1 MSAQARDSSVR
12 REVFALLSK
21 ERLIVRE
28 TQRAVTPFGG
38 TVVFLE
44 FLRRI
49 DLASQ
54 IRAHM
59 PIRWRS
65 HNRIDPAAT
74 LIAFLMAVWV

>member
-1 MSAQARDSSVR
+1 MNRQATDSSIR
-12 REVFALLSK
+12 LEVLALLSK

-28 TQRAVTPFGG
+28 TERAVTPFGG

-49 DLASQ
+49 DLVSQ

-65 HNRIDPAAT
+65 HNGIDLAAT
-74 LIAFLMAVWV
+74 LIAF